1 MASGIVNFE
10 SGSSVRSE
18 ELVAHSKIGIGT
30 HTQTA
35 NVHCV
40 ADAPVVV
47 VEDKVGNSTQSALRI
62 LTDGGTTHLQSGV
75 DLSSDSKGDFKFQS
89 MLGATTH
96 MTIDGT
102 NSRIGIGTA
111 SPGAQLH
118 VQGETYDPSLPT
130 VHIGDDVYDGGD
142 YGMVNLVRHGDSG
155 GSKSHLAFIRMG
167 HSVFGMGFHN
177 NTNNFG
183 FWPSFSGVTNT
194 PAMSWNPAGNVGIN
208 CTSHASHKLDVN
220 GDAHVN
226 GMLYA
231 EGTRLKYQKEY
242 RYQDTWTSNNN
253 QTFTIPVTGQT
264 ARGLLQVEAK
274 VIQVAANSSG
284 ERVARVKGVLS
295 NYHTGNFYM
304 TVLEGENVFAFETY
318 IVGTSGSA
326 TGTFT
331 MKYRPQEGYQQSV
344 GCRLYLKIFI
354 GGVTESLG
362 ALTRTDAGS
371 NSALTEPGFNPNN
384 TTHAGSIKV
393 IRGDGRYPAL
403 RADDQNL
410 TGPYGSARATG
421 DQYNFIM
428 SGPRPGQN
436 ENGFTVFINSANRT
450 TDGGASCCTVRND
463 NGPIRLGNAAY
474 RTFVEKIC
482 PASLD
487 TTVGSLTYNL
497 SNAVTGHYLYQDI
510 MTAPIANTLQTWQ
523 RQIQIVRAGSLVSIS
538 GYIVFRTSSST
549 PYVYLNWAQMGF
561 ETAHNMNTVWNG
573 STFTAGTLSGAPYAG
588 HDANYVYI
596 YFPGPTQSP
605 NIVYTNLYFVL
616 DMAHVSAYG

>member
-62 LTDGGTTHLQSGV
+62 LADGGTTHLQSGV

-111 SPGAQLH
+111 SPGAKLDIK
-118 VQGETYDPSLPT
+118 GETHDPSIPT

-155 GSKSHLAFIRMG
+155 GSKSHLAFIRNG
-167 HSVFGMGFHN
+167 NSVFGMGFHN

-194 PAMSWNPAGNVGIN
+194 PAMSLEP
-208 CTSHASHKLDVN
+208 N

-231 EGTRLKYQKEY
+231 DGQRIKYQKEY
-242 RYQDTWTSNNN
+242 RYQDFWQSNNN
-253 QTFTIPVTGQT
+253 QTFTIPVTGDT
-264 ARGLLQVEAK
+264 ARGLLHVEAK
-274 VIQVAANSSG
+274 VIQIAANSSA
-284 ERVARVKGVLS
+284 ERVARVKGLIS

-304 TVLEGENVFAFETY
+304 TVIEGENVFAFETY
-318 IVGTSGSA
+318 VVGASLNAS
-326 TGTFT
+326 GTFT
-331 MKYRPQEGYQQSV
+331 MKYQPQVGYQQDV
-344 GCRLYLKIFI
+344 ACRLYLKIFI
-354 GGVTESLG
+354 GGVTTGLG

-371 NSALTEPGFNPNN
+371 NSALTAPGLDPVNEKTVGKN
-384 TTHAGSIKV
+384 HV
-393 IRGDGRYPAL
+393 VRGDGRHPAL
-403 RADDQNL
+403 RVDDQNL
-410 TGPYGSARATG
+410 TGPYGSTRAAG
-421 DQYNFIM
+421 DQYNWIV

-436 ENGFTVFINSANRT
+436 ENGFTVFINSQNRT
-450 TDGGASCCTVRND
+450 ADGGASCCTVRND
-463 NGPIRLGNAAY
+463 NGPMRLGNAAY

-487 TTVGSLTYNL
+487 TTVGSLTYDL

-510 MTAPIANTLQTWQ
+510 MTAPIANTIQTWQ
-523 RQIQIVRAGSLVSIS
+523 RQVQIVRAGSLVTIS

-549 PYVYLNWAQMGF
+549 PYLYFSWGQLGF
-561 ETAHNMNTVWNG
+561 ETAHNMSTVWNG
-573 STFTAGTLSGAPYAG
+573 STFSTGTLSGAPYAG

-605 NIVYTNLYFVL
+605 NVVYTNVRFVL

>member
-18 ELVAHSKIGIGT
+18 ELVAHSKLGIGT

-62 LTDGGTTHLQSGV
+62 LADGGTTHLQSGV

-111 SPGAQLH
+111 SPGAKLDIK
-118 VQGETYDPSLPT
+118 GETHDPSIPT
-130 VHIGDDVYDGGD
+130 VHIGDDVHDGGD

-155 GSKSHLAFIRMG
+155 GSKSHLAFIRYG

-194 PAMSWNPAGNVGIN
+194 PAMSLE
-208 CTSHASHKLDVN
+208 SN

-231 EGTRLKYQKEY
+231 DGPRIKYQKEY
-242 RYQDTWTSNNN
+242 RYQDSWTSNNN
-253 QTFTIPVTGQT
+253 QTFTIPVTGDN
-264 ARGLLQVEAK
+264 ARGLLHVEAK
-274 VIQVAANSSG
+274 VIQIAANSSA
-284 ERVARVKGVLS
+284 ERVARVKGLIS

-304 TVLEGENVFAFETY
+304 TVIEGENTNVFETY
-318 IVGTSGSA
+318 VAGASLNAS
-326 TGTFT
+326 GTFT
-331 MKYRPQEGYQQSV
+331 MKYQPLAGYQQV
-344 GCRLYLKIFI
+344 VRCRLYLKIFI
-354 GGVTESLG
+354 GGFTNELG

-371 NSALTEPGFNPNN
+371 NFSLTEPGFNPNTC
-384 TTHAGSIKV
+384 TTHAGRIDV
-393 IRGDGRYPAL
+393 IRGDGRYPAFK
-403 RADDQNL
+403 AYDQNL
-410 TGPYGSARATG
+410 TGPYGSTRAAG
-421 DQYNFIM
+421 DQYNLIM

-436 ENGFTVFINSANRT
+436 ESGFTVFINSVNRT
-450 TDGGASCCTVRND
+450 ADGGASCCTVRND
-463 NGPIRLGNAAY
+463 NGPIRLGNGAY

-487 TTVGSLTYNL
+487 TTVGSLIYEL

-510 MTAPIANTLQTWQ
+510 MTAPIANTIQTWQ
-523 RQIQIVRAGSLVSIS
+523 RQVQIVRAGSLVTIS
-538 GYIVFRTSSST
+538 GYIVFKTTSST
-549 PYVYLNWAQMGF
+549 PYLYFSWGQLGF
-561 ETAHNMNTVWNG
+561 ETAHNMNAVWNG
-573 STFTAGTLSGAPYAG
+573 STFSTGTLSGAPYAG
-588 HDANYVYI
+588 HDANYVYL
-596 YFPGPTQSP
+596 YFPGPIQSP
-605 NIVYTNLYFVL
+605 NVVYANVRFVL
-616 DMAHVSAYG
+616 DTAHVSAYG

>member
-62 LTDGGTTHLQSGV
+62 LADGGTTHLQSGV
-75 DLSSDSKGDFKFQS
+75 DLSSDSKGSFKFQT

-96 MTIDGT
+96 MTIDGQ

-118 VQGETYDPSLPT
+118 VQGETHDPSLPT
-130 VHIGDDVYDGGD
+130 VHIGDHVYDGGD
-142 YGMVNLVRHGDSG
+142 YGMVNLVRHSDSG
-155 GSKSHLAFIRMG
+155 GSKSHLAFIRNG

-194 PAMSWNPAGNVGIN
+194 PAMSLEP
-208 CTSHASHKLDVN
+208 N

-231 EGTRLKYQKEY
+231 DGQRIKYQKEY
-242 RYQDTWTSNNN
+242 RYQDNWQSNNN
-253 QTFTIPVTGQT
+253 QTFTIPVTGAS
-264 ARGLLQVEAK
+264 ARGLLHVEAK

-284 ERVARVKGVLS
+284 ERVARVKGLIS

-304 TVLEGENVFAFETY
+304 TVIEGENTNVFETY
-318 IVGTSGSA
+318 VVGASGTA
-326 TGTFT
+326 AGTFT
-331 MKYRPQEGYQQSV
+331 MKYQPEAGYNQSV
-344 GCRLYLKIFI
+344 GCRLYLKIWI
-354 GGVTESLG
+354 GGVTNELG

-371 NSALTEPGFNPNN
+371 NFSLTEPGFNPNKC
-384 TTHAGSIKV
+384 TTHAGRIDV

-410 TGPYGSARATG
+410 TGPYGSTRAAG
-421 DQYNFIM
+421 DQYNYIM

-450 TDGGASCCTVRND
+450 ADGGASCCTVRND

-487 TTVGSLTYNL
+487 TTVGSLTYDL

-510 MTAPIANTLQTWQ
+510 MTAPIANTIQSWQ
-523 RQIQIVRAGSLVSIS
+523 RQIQIVRAGSLVTIS
-538 GYIVFRTSSST
+538 GYIVFKTSSTT
-549 PYVYLNWAQMGF
+549 PYLYFSWGQLGF
-561 ETAHNMNTVWNG
+561 ETAHNMSTVWNG
-573 STFTAGTLSGAPYAG
+573 STFSTGTLSGAPYAG

-605 NIVYTNLYFVL
+605 NIVYTNVRFVL
-616 DMAHVSAYG
+616 DMAHVSGYG